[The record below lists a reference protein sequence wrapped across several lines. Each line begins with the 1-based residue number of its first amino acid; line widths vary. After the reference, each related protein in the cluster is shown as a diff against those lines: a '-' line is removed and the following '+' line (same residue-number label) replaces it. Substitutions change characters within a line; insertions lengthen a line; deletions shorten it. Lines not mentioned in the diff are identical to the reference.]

1 MKKAGWTVLVAF
13 LLTSLVISCDESID
27 ESNSS
32 ARVTGFVYLS
42 PQDHTGVSGV
52 QIIVESDVESDNP
65 YLGPDRWFT
74 TDANGHFEAAMFLGT
89 DPETGERDYVADF
102 LIQYFYNGQ
111 LIAGPTGG
119 ITMSPGSVFT
129 MPPVYLSGQ

>member
-1 MKKAGWTVLVAF
+1 MKKAVQMILAAALVL
-13 LLTSLVISCDESID
+13 SLVVSCDESID
-27 ESNSS
+27 ESSSS
-32 ARVTGFVYLS
+32 AKVVGSVYLS
-42 PQDHTGVSGV
+42 RQDPSGVRGV
-52 QIIVESDVESDNP
+52 QIILESDVESDNP

-74 TDANGHFEAAMFLGT
+74 TDENGFFEGAMFLGT

-102 LIQYFYNGQ
+102 LIQYFYDGQ

-119 ITMSPGSVFT
+119 ITLSPGSVFT